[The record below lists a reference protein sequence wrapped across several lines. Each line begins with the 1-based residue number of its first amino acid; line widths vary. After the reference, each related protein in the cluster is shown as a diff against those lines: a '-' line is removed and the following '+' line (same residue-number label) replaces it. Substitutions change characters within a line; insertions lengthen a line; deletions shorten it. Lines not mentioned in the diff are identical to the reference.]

1 MFTKIIFG
9 AVNIIHRPFFV
20 TDKIARIIRNSRTDA
35 ANCPFFYKVGVFSR
49 ISVGFHEL
57 LDIASCFIQQSRRTA
72 DGRFRR
78 IARLGLGNGIAE
90 FSPKRFISLSIELG
104 NQLFDNS
111 VFLIIAV
118 KILFKAFDKRQ

>member
-1 MFTKIIFG
+1 M
-9 AVNIIHRPFFV
+9 
-20 TDKIARIIRNSRTDA
+20 
-35 ANCPFFYKVGVFSR
+35 
-49 ISVGFHEL
+49 GFHEL

-104 NQLFDNS
+104 NQLFANS

-118 KILFKAFDKRQ
+118 KIFFKAFDKRQ